1 MPSPQNRRR
10 ALVIA
15 DQAASSLSNVVVAV
29 LVARSFPGETEQFA
43 AFGLTLMVFQF
54 LVGCVRALLF
64 EPVLAVHSDRSEG
77 ERAALVP
84 DYLGSTLMVSTA
96 VASVVGVASA
106 VVGGIVG
113 SALLALAVV
122 FPLVLVQ
129 DAWRYLFI
137 IDRPGIA
144 LVADLVWLAS
154 SCLAIL
160 VMPASAGVAWYVVA
174 WGAGGALGGLVATV
188 IGRRDLGRLHPWA
201 HVVAHRELGLR
212 FVGETL
218 TAQAT
223 NYALLSCGWI
233 LGLNAYGAVRAAN
246 YFFGPLMTLN
256 AGLLMATLPEATRL
270 RGQPARFLRLV
281 CSATAMAVSAAV
293 AWTAVGV
300 ALPDRFGRGLF
311 GVTWLRAN
319 DVLIPMGVAVVAM
332 GIVTTM
338 LVGVRALDG
347 TKGLGARIRTIPF
360 QVGCPMA
367 GALVGD
373 LMGFAVGMAVGMAL
387 SATVWVGTFRGLFD
401 QLRSQPTDAGA
412 ADPRSGALAGPIALQ
427 RGADLLPATDDAG

>member
-10 ALVIA
+10 ALVLA

-29 LVARSFPGETEQFA
+29 LVARSFPDETGPFA
-43 AFGLTLMVFQF
+43 AFGLALMVFQF
-54 LVGCVRALLF
+54 LVGCVRALVF
-64 EPVLAVHSDRSEG
+64 EPVLVVHSDRSQDD
-77 ERAALVP
+77 RAALVP
-84 DYLGSTLMVSTA
+84 DYLGSTLTVSAA
-96 VASVVGVASA
+96 VAFAVGVASA
-106 VVGGIVG
+106 GIGGLVG

-122 FPLVLVQ
+122 FPFVLVQ

-154 SCLAIL
+154 SCVAIV

-174 WGAGGALGGLVATV
+174 WGAGGALGGLVASV

-201 HVVAHRELGLR
+201 HVVAHRQLGLR

-270 RGQPARFLRLV
+270 RAQPARFLRLV
-281 CSATAMAVSAAV
+281 HGATAMAVAAAV
-293 AWTAVGV
+293 GWTAVGI
-300 ALPDRFGRGLF
+300 ALPDRLGRGFF
-311 GVTWLRAN
+311 GVTWLRAD
-319 DVLIPMGVAVVAM
+319 DVLLPMGVATVGM

-360 QVGCPMA
+360 QVGCPVV
-367 GALVGD
+367 GALIGD
-373 LMGFAVGMAVGMAL
+373 LTGFAVGMAIGMAL

-401 QLRSQPTDAGA
+401 RQRTVVTA
-412 ADPRSGALAGPIALQ
+412 ASDHSTVTT
-427 RGADLLPATDDAG
+427 ATAAS